1 MKVLLALM
9 SKTQL
14 QENLGLSKIKPIK
27 RLLKGLTKS
36 GGRNNTGR
44 TTVFNRG
51 GGHKR
56 RYRQIDFKRYNL
68 NGEVTAIEYDPNR
81 SANIA
86 RILDSNGIERYI
98 IAPDSLNKGM
108 NIFSGNEVDI
118 KLGNSLK
125 IRDIPVGT
133 FVHNVEIKPG
143 KGAQFIRSAGCKG
156 QLLQKTEKYC
166 KVRLPSGEHY
176 VIPSSCHATIGTI
189 SNSEHQNKVIGKAGR
204 SRWLSRRPVVR
215 GVAMNP
221 VDHPHGGGEGKTS
234 GGRPS
239 VTPWGRPTKGQPT
252 RRNKRR
258 RNKI

>member
-1 MKVLLALM
+1 VKVLLALM

-143 KGAQFIRSAGCKG
+143 KGAQFIRSAGCKN
-156 QLLQKTEKYC
+156 
-166 KVRLPSGEHY
+166 R
-176 VIPSSCHATIGTI
+176 
-189 SNSEHQNKVIGKAGR
+189 
-204 SRWLSRRPVVR
+204 
-215 GVAMNP
+215 
-221 VDHPHGGGEGKTS
+221 
-234 GGRPS
+234 
-239 VTPWGRPTKGQPT
+239 
-252 RRNKRR
+252 
-258 RNKI
+258 KIL